1 MFPIK
6 SLFIPHVELYVDAEF
21 IMNLFYENNIATISR
36 VTFENNV
43 SSYKRAYID
52 IYEWHD
58 SEIAYNFIKRLKNE
72 KTETKLIH
80 SDDDWWV
87 VQINYKKEE
96 FYLNEETT
104 FINYL
109 INNEDLQDDLN
120 AGTEKATSSLST
132 NQKGRELLAFING
145 ANQRQDI
152 QDWKEIE
159 NLIDISLRCF
169 RLEFSY

>member
-6 SLFIPHVELYVDAEF
+6 SLFIPHIELYVDAEF
-21 IMNLFYENNIATISR
+21 VMNLFYENHIATISR
-36 VTFENNV
+36 VTFENNC
-43 SSYKRAYID
+43 SSYKRAYVD

-58 SEIAYNFIKRLKNE
+58 TEIAYNFIKRLKNE
-72 KTETKLIH
+72 QIETKLIH

-87 VQINYKKEE
+87 VQINYKREE
-96 FYLNEETT
+96 FYLNENNT

-109 INNEDLQDDLN
+109 INNEDTPEDFN
-120 AGTEKATSSLST
+120 AGAEKVIGYLS

-145 ANQRQDI
+145 ANQRQDN
-152 QDWKEIE
+152 QDWKDIE